1 MIYVLERS
9 LWLRGREGMSLE
21 AGEHVGAAAVTG
33 RDAGGGERE
42 KDPVCSGGKAEVGV
56 GE

>member
-33 RDAGGGERE
+33 RDAGGRERE